1 MKFVLIF
8 LLVCILSVILIIFG
22 ANNKEEVVF
31 NYLLAQN
38 SYRLSTLLVNIF
50 LTGLF
55 LGWIITGIFYLKA
68 RIALMKAKR
77 KIKQL
82 TLNQDQQVKNDAN
95 LKIIDDKK
103 RFF

>member
-1 MKFVLIF
+1 MKFVIIF
-8 LLVCILSVILIIFG
+8 LLVCILSVILIIFE

-38 SYRLSTLLVNIF
+38 SYRLSSLIVNFF

-55 LGWIITGIFYLKA
+55 LGWIIMGIFYIKV

-77 KIKQL
+77 KIKKL
-82 TLNQDQQVKNDAN
+82 TLNQDQRIKNGAN

>member
-77 KIKQL
+77 KIL
-82 TLNQDQQVKNDAN
+82 TLNQDQRVKNDAN